1 MPVRAERPGLYAAL
15 LLAACA
21 GHVPPPS
28 PAPIPV
34 AERTVSLFLI
44 GDAGKPDSAGD
55 AVLAELARQ
64 TAAAPRGSAILFL
77 GDNLYPRGLPA
88 PDDPERRE
96 MERRLLAQPEVVRRS
111 GLKTVFV
118 PGNHD
123 WARMGADGWNAVR
136 RSETFVRERSQGL
149 AVQEPGGGGP
159 GPAAGRTGGLG
170 AGARGGGCPGPAVV
184 DIGTPSRLL
193 LLDPEWCLRNPA
205 YPKPRDA
212 AS

>member
-55 AVLAELARQ
+55 AVLAELAHQ

-88 PDDPERRE
+88 PIRAQSWLPGTNTVLRP
-96 MERRLLAQPEVVRRS
+96 LLRTTSSWARSRRS
-111 GLKTVFV
+111 ISF
-118 PGNHD
+118 
-123 WARMGADGWNAVR
+123 
-136 RSETFVRERSQGL
+136 RSGSSG
-149 AVQEPGGGGP
+149 
-159 GPAAGRTGGLG
+159 AGRPLG
-170 AGARGGGCPGPAVV
+170 
-184 DIGTPSRLL
+184 
-193 LLDPEWCLRNPA
+193 
-205 YPKPRDA
+205 
-212 AS
+212 